1 MEKWNELCFIL
12 SESIPSNASEQVFEL
27 KVIQAFE
34 KLGWSHFKNEISVRE
49 SIQLVA
55 SGRITPDI
63 IIKSNQTNL
72 FVIEVKNP
80 SANLKNPN
88 YQDQLSSYM
97 RMLRLNFG
105 ILIGNEIKIFVDG
118 SLVGSNQSELLEKIS
133 FKKDNPKGLNFINLF
148 QKENFSYENIEKY
161 IQKKIQAIK
170 ENKYVE
176 KIKKEIKTTEYSDYL
191 KNELKIKLLKEYSDN
206 IVERVLEDFKI
217 KIYDSNQPQ
226 TELQR
231 TVYTPNPIYR
241 SDNYKGTAKE
251 KELAKIYKKVPVWFN
266 KPYQK
271 NSQILINFM
280 KLREQKTPVTFFELE
295 KSCQGIDNFRSSYQA
310 MKTISEKNK
319 AKVFE
324 EVGRIITLWELG
336 RSFIE
341 QEYEKYQRHNGE
353 KTHYP

>member
-49 SIQLVA
+49 NIQLGA

-63 IIKSNQTNL
+63 IIKSDQTNL

-80 SANLKNPN
+80 SADLKNPN
-88 YQDQLSSYM
+88 FQDQLSSYM

-148 QKENFSYENIEKY
+148 QKETFSYENIKKY
-161 IQKKIQAIK
+161 IEKKIQTIN

-191 KNELKIKLLKEYSDN
+191 KNELKNKLLKEYSEN
-206 IVERVLEDFKI
+206 IVEKVLEDFKI
-217 KIYDSNQPQ
+217 KLYDATQ
-226 TELQR
+226 TEIQQ
-231 TVYTPNPIYR
+231 TIYVQIPQNG
-241 SDNYKGTAKE
+241 SDNYNGASKE
-251 KELAKIYKKVPVWFN
+251 LELAKIYKKVPVWFN

-271 NSQILINFM
+271 NSQILINYM
-280 KLREQKTPVTFFELE
+280 RLREQKTPVTFFELE
-295 KSCQGIDNFRSSYQA
+295 KACERINNFRSSYQA
-310 MKTISEKNK
+310 MKTISERNN
-319 AKVFE
+319 AKVFD
-324 EVGRIITLWELG
+324 EVGRIISLWEPG
-336 RSFIE
+336 KSFVE
-341 QEYEKYQRHNGE
+341 KEYEKYLRRNNG
-353 KTHYP
+353 